1 MRNLLFIL
9 FILCAACNKPQ
20 PDAAANSE
28 RPQAPQSTQESI
40 TKPDTADFATAFED
54 FLTALQ
60 TSDTASI
67 NLFIHPKYGLW
78 IIEQSGAMPKMTHVT
93 VISDFKRTYRS
104 RSFFTVAEEVK
115 TCNLTAEVWPAF
127 DCGEMNYEAGKSG
140 YSKDGCF
147 VAGPAKFRQSGY
159 WYYASLSDAE
169 VDRIKTT
176 LPHVQKSVLHTATS
190 FEFHFG
196 FADGNWYLLFAK
208 LIYPCSA

>member
-1 MRNLLFIL
+1 MKNLLFIL

-28 RPQAPQSTQESI
+28 RPETSQTNQQSI
-40 TKPDTADFATAFED
+40 TNPDTAAFGTTFTD
-54 FLTALQ
+54 FLAALQ

-67 NLFIHPKYGLW
+67 NQFIHPKYGLW
-78 IIEQSGAMPKMTHVT
+78 IIEQPGAMPKMTHVT
-93 VISDFKRTYRS
+93 VISDFKREYQNK
-104 RSFFTVAEEVK
+104 SFFTIAEEVK
-115 TCNLTAEVWPAF
+115 TCHLTAEVWPAF

-159 WYYASLSDAE
+159 WDYASLSDTE
-169 VDRIKTT
+169 ITRIKTA
-176 LPHVQKSVLHTATS
+176 LPHIQKSVLHTATS

-196 FADGNWYLLFAK
+196 YIDGSWRLLFTK